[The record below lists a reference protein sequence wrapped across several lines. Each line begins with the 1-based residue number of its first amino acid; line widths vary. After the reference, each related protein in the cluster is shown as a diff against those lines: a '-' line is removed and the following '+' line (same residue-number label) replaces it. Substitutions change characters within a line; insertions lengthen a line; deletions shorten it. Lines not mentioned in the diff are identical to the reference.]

1 MGINYKICVSKPNYI
16 PLSMYL
22 NVDKIQNE
30 RFLGRNYIKG
40 DDIII
45 GSSVTEDIPY
55 GEVVFV
61 DGGTE
66 INGNSVVLDK
76 GTTINKGTELIIK
89 ISR

>member
-1 MGINYKICVSKPNYI
+1 MS
-16 PLSMYL
+16 L

-30 RFLGRNYIKG
+30 QFSGRNYIKG

-55 GEVVFV
+55 GEVVFIN
-61 DGGTE
+61 GSTE

-76 GTTINKGTELIIK
+76 GTTINIGTEMIIK
-89 ISR
+89 TNK

>member
-1 MGINYKICVSKPNYI
+1 
-16 PLSMYL
+16 MYL

-55 GEVVFV
+55 GEVFFV
-61 DGGTE
+61 DG
-66 INGNSVVLDK
+66 N
-76 GTTINKGTELIIK
+76 
-89 ISR
+89 